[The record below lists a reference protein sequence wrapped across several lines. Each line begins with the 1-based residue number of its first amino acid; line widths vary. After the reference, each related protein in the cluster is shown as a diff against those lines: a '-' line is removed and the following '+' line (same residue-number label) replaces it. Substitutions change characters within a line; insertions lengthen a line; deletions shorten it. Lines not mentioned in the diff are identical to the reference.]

1 MSRHYRRFDDEPASG
16 RGSRVGLG
24 IGAVLLGTAMGV
36 GIGMLA
42 APEAGTRTRR
52 RLRRRLA
59 EFGSELGEGLGG
71 VQEFGGR
78 ARESMRSRLAQLRA
92 REALLEDLDED
103 EDEEEDGEGSAFGTF
118 LAVAAGVAATY
129 FLSSERAAPARAR
142 ARDAAVDIRRRAGD
156 RWERFQQERGAN
168 GQPGDLHESQSETM
182 ENTESSGESP
192 RGS

>member
-1 MSRHYRRFDDEPASG
+1 MSRHYRRFDDESASG

-92 REALLEDLDED
+92 REAMLEDLDED
-103 EDEEEDGEGSAFGTF
+103 EDEEDDEGSAFGTF
-118 LAVAAGVAATY
+118 LALAAGVAATY
-129 FLSSERAAPARAR
+129 FVSSERAAPARAR

-168 GQPGDLHESQSETM
+168 GQPGNPHESQSETM
-182 ENTESSGESP
+182 ENTEPSGESP